1 MQGREII
8 IQMDILLLILSLFS
22 YNLRWSEYLINNL
35 IDIL

>member
-22 YNLRWSEYLINNL
+22 YNLRWSEYLIDNL